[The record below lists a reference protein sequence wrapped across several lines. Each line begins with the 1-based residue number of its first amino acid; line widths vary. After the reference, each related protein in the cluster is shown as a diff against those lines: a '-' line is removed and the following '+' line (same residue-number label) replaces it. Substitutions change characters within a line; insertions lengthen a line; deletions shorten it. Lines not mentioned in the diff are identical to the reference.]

1 MIANKD
7 DKIFKDDI
15 DDSTMEIKNSMHM
28 GHLMFINKEKLSS
41 NLGIVR
47 LSEKQ
52 VKELIMFLITKY
64 PDIKKDIKEAI
75 RIEMGYSQIFQFD
88 LETKLSK
95 TIIELE
101 NERKSIIKMGE
112 ELSLLRK
119 KSHEEHVV
127 LIDVQDITQMNIV
140 VRAILDSYKD
150 SFVDSEDLAT
160 LKIIHGNR
168 TFVIVKKF
176 GVTK

>member
-1 MIANKD
+1 MITNKD
-7 DKIFKDDI
+7 KLTIRDNS
-15 DDSTMEIKNSMHM
+15 DDSKMEIENSIFND
-28 GHLMFINKEKLSS
+28 HLLFTSVNILKRLNCC
-41 NLGIVR
+41 VR

-64 PDIKKDIKEAI
+64 PDIKKEIKEAI
-75 RIEMGYSQIFQFD
+75 RIEMGHSQIFQFD
-88 LETKLSK
+88 LETKLLK
-95 TIIELE
+95 TTIELE

-119 KSHEEHVV
+119 KSHLEHVV
-127 LIDVQDITQMNIV
+127 LIDVLDITQMNIV